1 MKNEIKRFLIDVCG
15 SIVFILVIFFFFT
28 LWLYS
33 YNDIEDALK
42 NSWDVSIS
50 FFSAIATLGAAVI
63 AAKLFNNW
71 KESQTGINRS
81 ELSKKILSDMI
92 ELKEYCDYH
101 YEHTRMEIIFYS
113 NNDEISAEDLAALK
127 KYYIERRFE
136 FISEYERISKCLIL
150 NIRTYEYAFNIEL
163 IHQMETKLFHGYKT
177 LIIIIY
183 GMLSERKPKDE
194 ILYFHKTQMKEEKDR
209 FKVEYFEKIIKETK
223 KYVNLTDI
231 S

>member
-1 MKNEIKRFLIDVCG
+1 MKNEILRFIIDVCG
-15 SIVFILVIFFFFT
+15 YIASIIIIFFFFT

-33 YNDIEDALK
+33 YNSIDDALK
-42 NSWDVSIS
+42 NSWEVSSSI
-50 FFSAIATLGAAVI
+50 FSALATLGSAVI

-101 YEHTRMEIIFYS
+101 YEHTRMELIFS
-113 NNDEISAEDLAALK
+113 RNNDEISEEDFVALK
-127 KYYIERRFE
+127 KYYIERRLE

-194 ILYFHKTQMKEEKDR
+194 ILHFHNTHFKEEKDR
-209 FKVEYFEKIIKETK
+209 FKEEYFEKIIKETK

-231 S
+231 G

>member
-1 MKNEIKRFLIDVCG
+1 MKNEILRFIIDVCG
-15 SIVFILVIFFFFT
+15 YIASIIIIFFFFT

-33 YNDIEDALK
+33 YNSIDDALK
-42 NSWDVSIS
+42 NSWEVSSSI
-50 FFSAIATLGAAVI
+50 FSALATLGSAVI

-101 YEHTRMEIIFYS
+101 YEDTRMELIFYR
-113 NNDEISAEDLAALK
+113 NNDEISEENLSALK

-163 IHQMETKLFHGYKT
+163 IHQMETDLFHGYKT

-183 GMLSERKPKDE
+183 GMLSERQPKDE
-194 ILYFHKTQMKEEKDR
+194 ILHFHKTHFKEEKDR
-209 FKVEYFEKIIKETK
+209 FKEEYFEKIIKETK

-231 S
+231 G